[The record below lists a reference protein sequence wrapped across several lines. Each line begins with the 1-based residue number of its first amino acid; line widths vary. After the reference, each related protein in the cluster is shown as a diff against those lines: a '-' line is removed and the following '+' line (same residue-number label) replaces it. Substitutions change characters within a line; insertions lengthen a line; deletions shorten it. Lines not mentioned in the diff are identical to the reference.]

1 MARRR
6 VVTDAKP
13 RRRAPSDRSARRMRR
28 LAAQLA
34 PPGHPAAA
42 AGLPAAAESEAAA
55 LSPSSSSSSKAAA
68 LEAFGLLELRA
79 LYSADERRQILEEAE
94 VLLATS
100 AVERH
105 DAVRNTGGVSVEHS
119 VERSPL
125 LTRLLLEDG
134 RITSHVAE
142 VLGRDFIWSGS
153 ELERSA
159 DTSHHDPDL
168 LRASGLPPT
177 YNEHNWHSDRHG
189 VREIQYPRLKLMMY
203 LTPTDRDGGALRI
216 LPGSHRAPYHHRLSL
231 LQAAPG
237 LTADKAWADSTFGT
251 AGAELPAHIFEAVE
265 PCDSLAMQNPLQS
278 IVLPRCVRAPT
289 TPHLCRYEVRSAA
302 GD

>member
-1 MARRR
+1 M
-6 VVTDAKP
+6 
-13 RRRAPSDRSARRMRR
+13 
-28 LAAQLA
+28 
-34 PPGHPAAA
+34 
-42 AGLPAAAESEAAA
+42 
-55 LSPSSSSSSKAAA
+55 
-68 LEAFGLLELRA
+68 
-79 LYSADERRQILEEAE
+79 
-94 VLLATS
+94 
-100 AVERH
+100 
-105 DAVRNTGGVSVEHS
+105 
-119 VERSPL
+119 
-125 LTRLLLEDG
+125 
-134 RITSHVAE
+134 
-142 VLGRDFIWSGS
+142 
-153 ELERSA
+153 
-159 DTSHHDPDL
+159 SHHDPDL

-231 LQAAPG
+231 LQASPG

-265 PCDSLAMQNPLQS
+265 PCDSLAIQNPLQS
-278 IVLPRCVRAPT
+278 IVLPRRVRAPT